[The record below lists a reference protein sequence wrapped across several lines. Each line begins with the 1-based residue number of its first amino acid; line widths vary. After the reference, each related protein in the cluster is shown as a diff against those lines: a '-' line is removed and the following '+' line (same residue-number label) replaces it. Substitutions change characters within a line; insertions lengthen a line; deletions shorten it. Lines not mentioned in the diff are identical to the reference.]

1 MPEHPAGLHRS
12 IRRKNL
18 PAGRRRDKSDE
29 LLQNMHWRLRPG
41 EFAERD
47 AVG

>member
-1 MPEHPAGLHRS
+1 MPERPAGWHRS

-18 PAGRRRDKSDE
+18 PAGRRRYKSDE
-29 LLQNMHWRLRPG
+29 PLQNIHWRLRSG